1 MPTIREVKTELRH
14 REWGE
19 QIQECQSSGMTV
31 TAWCKEKGIS
41 QHTYYSRLNVVR
53 KELLKRAG
61 LPLQQIV
68 PLSVSQSVTC
78 TTATMKTQCI
88 ASSAEPE
95 KAEPAFAQKVIV
107 RKDGIEVEMPPDIE
121 HLEEQIL
128 KRNKMLFGQKSEKS
142 KFICNGQMDLDGNV
156 FNEAE
161 ELSNLSAA
169 EPTED
174 SITKKSKKTGKHRGR
189 NELRGDLETKE
200 IVHTLP
206 EDQRKCA
213 VCGSKLM
220 PFSKEYITTRLCI
233 IPAKIFKI
241 TYFREVY
248 KCEHCDKHG
257 DKANIVKAPNLT
269 PAPVI
274 PRGLPEAE
282 LIAYIAEAKYLL
294 GEPLYRMEQHFKMQ
308 GIYLNRT
315 SLANW
320 IIKSSEWLIPV
331 VKHFWKYA
339 YLEPVLNADETTLR
353 VLKIHGKPVKK
364 KGQMWVICTGASAKL
379 LIAIYTYLDNR
390 SKVTAEELLGSY
402 DGIVQTDGLG
412 SYGSGEYLHA
422 GCWSHARRKF
432 VDSIPENDKNSKA
445 AKAVEII
452 DRAFV
457 LEREARKANVP
468 PEKILEM
475 RQKEVRPIIEEF
487 YNFIG
492 TLRPSKGSHLGAA
505 VTYVL
510 NQKYKLLLFLGSVD
524 TKPNNASFR
533 QNFTHPALKSLDRR
547 QPACDFLPCLR
558 KIYARK
564 SAYYLSVNTP

>member
-14 REWGE
+14 REWAE

-53 KELLKRAG
+53 KELLKRAE

-107 RKDGIEVEMPPDIE
+107 RKDGIKVEMPPDIE

-142 KFICNGQMDLDGNV
+142 KFICNGQMYLDGNV

-213 VCGSKLM
+213 VCGSKLV

-257 DKANIVKAPNLT
+257 DKANIVKAPDLT

-364 KGQMWVICTGASAKL
+364 LGQMWVICTGASAKL
-379 LIAIYTYLDNR
+379 LIAIYTYRDSR

-432 VDSIPENDKNSKA
+432 VDNIPENDKNSKA
-445 AKAVEII
+445 AKAVGII
-452 DRAFV
+452 DRAFA

-505 VTYVL
+505 VTYAL
-510 NQKYKLLLFLGSVD
+510 NQKDKLLLFLGSVD

>member
-1 MPTIREVKTELRH
+1 MTYEELKAAY
-14 REWGE
+14 EAAVQKCSE
-19 QIQECQSSGMTV
+19 LE
-31 TAWCKEKGIS
+31 KE
-41 QHTYYSRLNVVR
+41 ND
-53 KELLKRAG
+53 ELKKSNEDQALH
-61 LPLQQIV
+61 
-68 PLSVSQSVTC
+68 
-78 TTATMKTQCI
+78 
-88 ASSAEPE
+88 
-95 KAEPAFAQKVIV
+95 
-107 RKDGIEVEMPPDIE
+107 IE

-128 KRNKMLFGQKSEKS
+128 KQNKMLFGQKSEKS
-142 KFICNGQMDLDGNV
+142 KFIC
-156 FNEAE
+156 NEAE

-213 VCGSKLM
+213 VCGSKLV

-353 VLKIHGKPVKK
+353 VLKNTGKACEKAGTDV
-364 KGQMWVICTGASAKL
+364 GGL
-379 LIAIYTYLDNR
+379 HR
-390 SKVTAEELLGSY
+390 SV
-402 DGIVQTDGLG
+402 
-412 SYGSGEYLHA
+412 
-422 GCWSHARRKF
+422 
-432 VDSIPENDKNSKA
+432 SKA
-445 AKAVEII
+445 S
-452 DRAFV
+452 DRD
-457 LEREARKANVP
+457 L
-468 PEKILEM
+468 
-475 RQKEVRPIIEEF
+475 
-487 YNFIG
+487 
-492 TLRPSKGSHLGAA
+492 
-505 VTYVL
+505 
-510 NQKYKLLLFLGSVD
+510 
-524 TKPNNASFR
+524 
-533 QNFTHPALKSLDRR
+533 
-547 QPACDFLPCLR
+547 
-558 KIYARK
+558 
-564 SAYYLSVNTP
+564 YLSGQPFQGDCGGTSRQL

>member
-1 MPTIREVKTELRH
+1 MTYEELKAAY
-14 REWGE
+14 EAAV
-19 QIQECQSSGMTV
+19 QKCS
-31 TAWCKEKGIS
+31 
-41 QHTYYSRLNVVR
+41 
-53 KELLKRAG
+53 ELEIENDELKKSNEDQA
-61 LPLQQIV
+61 LH
-68 PLSVSQSVTC
+68 
-78 TTATMKTQCI
+78 
-88 ASSAEPE
+88 
-95 KAEPAFAQKVIV
+95 
-107 RKDGIEVEMPPDIE
+107 IE

-142 KFICNGQMDLDGNV
+142 KFICNGQMQMDLDGNV

-161 ELSNLSAA
+161 ELSNLFAA

-189 NELRGDLETKE
+189 NELRDDLETKE

-213 VCGSKLM
+213 VCGSKLV

-241 TYFREVY
+241 TYFREIY

-353 VLKIHGKPVKK
+353 VLKIHGKLVKK
-364 KGQMWVICTGASAKL
+364 LGQMWVVCTGASAKL
-379 LIAIYTYLDNR
+379 LIAIYTYRDSR

-402 DGIVQTDGLG
+402 DGIVQTDGLQ
-412 SYGSGEYLHA
+412 SYSSGEYLHA

-452 DRAFV
+452 DRAFA

-505 VTYVL
+505 VTYAL
-510 NQKYKLLLFLGSVD
+510 NQKDKLRHNQTHYRLEHYIELIEKRPRSVYNAAPIKKTVPTELYQFLMKLSSPKEIVKVLRLYLDTGNAVLKHLPYADSYNTLYAGVIGSPV
-524 TKPNNASFR
+524 
-533 QNFTHPALKSLDRR
+533 
-547 QPACDFLPCLR
+547 R
-558 KIYARK
+558 KIQIESSIGIVPPDLKRYDSLLKGGDA
-564 SAYYLSVNTP
+564 V

>member
-14 REWGE
+14 REWAE

-53 KELLKRAG
+53 KELLKRAE

-88 ASSAEPE
+88 ASGAEPE

-107 RKDGIEVEMPPDIE
+107 RKDGIKVEMPPDIE

-248 KCEHCDKHG
+248 KCEYCDKHG
-257 DKANIVKAPNLT
+257 DKANIVKALDLT

-294 GEPLYRMEQHFKMQ
+294 GEPLYRMEQHFKVQ

-331 VKHFWKYA
+331 VKHF
-339 YLEPVLNADETTLR
+339 
-353 VLKIHGKPVKK
+353 
-364 KGQMWVICTGASAKL
+364 
-379 LIAIYTYLDNR
+379 
-390 SKVTAEELLGSY
+390 
-402 DGIVQTDGLG
+402 
-412 SYGSGEYLHA
+412 
-422 GCWSHARRKF
+422 
-432 VDSIPENDKNSKA
+432 
-445 AKAVEII
+445 
-452 DRAFV
+452 
-457 LEREARKANVP
+457 
-468 PEKILEM
+468 
-475 RQKEVRPIIEEF
+475 
-487 YNFIG
+487 
-492 TLRPSKGSHLGAA
+492 
-505 VTYVL
+505 
-510 NQKYKLLLFLGSVD
+510 
-524 TKPNNASFR
+524 
-533 QNFTHPALKSLDRR
+533 
-547 QPACDFLPCLR
+547 
-558 KIYARK
+558 
-564 SAYYLSVNTP
+564 